1 MLQAIICLAVV
12 RMKCPKCGR
21 KIRLGPV
28 DLRKPGRG
36 EMEFVWDPTAIQP
49 DGTIK
54 IPDGKWV

>member
-1 MLQAIICLAVV
+1 
-12 RMKCPKCGR
+12 MKCPKCGR